1 MKKVGFFQS
10 IRLKFI
16 IIITLLLL
24 FPIQVIGAYFSQ
36 QLETK
41 LNENFEESIT
51 NNIDILN
58 IQLEQAFSKERTEDG
73 QTSEDGQTLEEEVQ
87 SILNDFNAENITELL
102 VVNSKSRVIGATED
116 SDQSKVGKRLPLP
129 EIQRTLL
136 LGRVMEPDTKVD
148 QKGHR
153 ILVRTYPIYQEEE
166 TERREETGET
176 NGNEKQEV
184 VVGAIYIK
192 ASLEGVYGQLQDI
205 NRIFAN
211 GTFLGVSI
219 SVLLGI
225 VIARTITKPITE
237 MRKHAKIMGAG
248 DFSQKVNVY
257 GRDEI
262 GQLAVSFNEL
272 NDKLKISQATTEGE
286 RRKLSSVLS
295 NMTEGV
301 IATDHTGSIILMN
314 EPASRLLGQEIED
327 VQGEPLLSVLKIS
340 DRLDKITDLNDKE
353 SIIIDFSEGDQ
364 QLLLKASFTV
374 VQYEMEEMNGYITVL
389 SDVTEQ
395 EKIERERREFVA
407 NVSHELRTPL
417 TTMKSYLETL
427 SEGAWEDKEIAPRF
441 LDVTQNET
449 ERMIRL
455 VNDLLQLSKM
465 DNKDYKLHK
474 EKVNFIGFFKTVA
487 ERFEI
492 NQDDHIHFEHHLPD
506 KEVLVW
512 IDKDKMTQVLDNI
525 ISNAIKYSPEGGT
538 ITFNLEVKKQ
548 QQKLH
553 VSISDE
559 GVGIPKEKL
568 EKIFERFYRVDRA
581 RSRNLGGTGLG
592 LAISREMIDAHGGE
606 VWADSKE
613 GEGTK
618 VTFTLPLLKQPQGD
632 EE

>member
-36 QLETK
+36 QLEEK
-41 LNENFEESIT
+41 LKQNFEESIT
-51 NNIDILN
+51 NNVDILN
-58 IQLEQAFSKERTEDG
+58 IQLEDAFSKERKEEAP
-73 QTSEDGQTLEEEVQ
+73 SLEEDVQ
-87 SILNDFNAENITELL
+87 DILQGFDAENISELL
-102 VVNSKSRVIGATED
+102 VVNNKSRVIAATED
-116 SDQSKVGKRLPLP
+116 SDKSKVGKRLPLT
-129 EIQRTLL
+129 EIQRTLM
-136 LGRVMEPDTKVD
+136 LGTVDADTKVN
-148 QKGHR
+148 QKGER
-153 ILVRTYPIYQEEE
+153 VLVRTFPIYQEKEKDNQ
-166 TERREETGET
+166 
-176 NGNEKQEV
+176 NGDQKV
-184 VVGAIYIK
+184 VVGAIYLK
-192 ASLEGVYGQLQDI
+192 ASIEKVYGQLQDI

-257 GRDEI
+257 GQDEI

-301 IATDHTGSIILMN
+301 IATDHTGAIILMN

-327 VQGEPLLSVLKIS
+327 VQGQPLLNVLNIHK
-340 DRLDKITDLNDKE
+340 RLNSITDLKDQE
-353 SIIIDFSEGDQ
+353 SIIIDFSEDEQ
-364 QLLLKASFTV
+364 QLLLKASFTA
-374 VQYEMEEMNGYITVL
+374 VQYEMEQMNGYITVL

-427 SEGAWEDKEIAPRF
+427 TEGAWEDKEIAPRF

-465 DNKDYKLHK
+465 DNKDYKMHK
-474 EKVNFIGFFKTVA
+474 EKVNFIGFFQTVV

-492 NQDDHIHFEHHLPD
+492 NQDDHINFERQLPD
-506 KEVLVW
+506 KEVQVW

-538 ITFNLEVKKQ
+538 IGFQLEINEH
-548 QQKLH
+548 QQKLE

-568 EKIFERFYRVDRA
+568 EKVFERFYRVDKARA
-581 RSRNLGGTGLG
+581 RNLGGTGLG

-606 VWADSKE
+606 IWADSKE
-613 GEGTK
+613 GKGTK
-618 VTFTLPLLKQPQGD
+618 VTFTLPLLKQYEGD

>member
-1 MKKVGFFQS
+1 MKQVGFFQS

-41 LNENFEESIT
+41 LKENFEESIT
-51 NNIDILN
+51 NNVDILN

-73 QTSEDGQTLEEEVQ
+73 QTLEEEVQ
-87 SILNDFNAENITELL
+87 SILSDFNADNITELL
-102 VVNSKSRVIGATED
+102 VINSNMRVIGATED
-116 SDQSKVGKRLPLP
+116 TDQSKVGKRLPLP
-129 EIQRTLL
+129 EIQRTLM
-136 LGRVMEPDTKVD
+136 LGGAEPDTKVN
-148 QKGHR
+148 QQGHR
-153 ILVRTYPIYQEEE
+153 IMVRTYPIYQEKNNQDKENVE
-166 TERREETGET
+166 
-176 NGNEKQEV
+176 QQDV
-184 VVGAIYIK
+184 VVGVIYIK

-257 GRDEI
+257 GQDEI

-301 IATDHTGSIILMN
+301 MATDHTGAIILMN
-314 EPASRLLGQEIED
+314 EPASRLLGKEIED
-327 VQGEPLLSVLKIS
+327 VQGESLLNVLSIN
-340 DRLDKITDLNDKE
+340 DRLDNITDLHDKE

-427 SEGAWEDKEIAPRF
+427 TEGAWQDKEIAPRF

-474 EKVNFIGFFKTVA
+474 EKVNFIGFFRTVA

-506 KEVLVW
+506 KEVIVW

-538 ITFNLEVKKQ
+538 ITFHLEVKKQ

-553 VSISDE
+553 ISISDE

-606 VWADSKE
+606 IWADSKE